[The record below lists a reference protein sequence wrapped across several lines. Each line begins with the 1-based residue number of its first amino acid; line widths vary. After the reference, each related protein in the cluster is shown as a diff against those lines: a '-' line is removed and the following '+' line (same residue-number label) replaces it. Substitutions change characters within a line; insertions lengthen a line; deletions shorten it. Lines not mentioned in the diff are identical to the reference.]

1 MMVQLQPHAFI
12 VVRGC
17 DNGAS
22 HARKLLR
29 CRLVHCHQHR
39 LQTDSNLNGIYNHM
53 IRLPRQ
59 ILSQISRYSHQL
71 SQTWDV
77 LVTETF
83 GTISGWELVD
93 IGITSE
99 YIQPSGDIELRV
111 SGYHEDTGEQ
121 FSDEL
126 GIWIREFHLIL

>member
-1 MMVQLQPHAFI
+1 
-12 VVRGC
+12 
-17 DNGAS
+17 
-22 HARKLLR
+22 
-29 CRLVHCHQHR
+29 
-39 LQTDSNLNGIYNHM
+39 M

-77 LVTETF
+77 LVTEL

-126 GIWIREFHLIL
+126 GIWIREFHSYSDESEPLDTDQDGIIDVTRYLSKWRLWLDI